1 MDFFQLMGWKIVGTI
16 DSDIK
21 KCVMMIMPHTSAH
34 DFYLGIFTRA
44 ITGLEMNCRRR
55 NYLFF
60 LWVIL
65 NTWEEN
71 RWIDLE
77 E

>member
-1 MDFFQLMGWKIVGTI
+1 
-16 DSDIK
+16 
-21 KCVMMIMPHTSAH
+21 MMIMPHTSAH

-44 ITGLEMNCRRR
+44 ITGLEMNFVEEGIIC
-55 NYLFF
+55 FS
-60 LWVIL
+60 VIIL